1 MALGHIHGPQ
11 QVGRTTVR
19 YCGTPLK
26 YSFSEARHQ
35 KSVTVVELGAK
46 GSVSVRTVPLV
57 PQRDLVELRGTY
69 EELAFR
75 GFYEG
80 TGYQEDYVH
89 ITLTDEED
97 IPDAVRKLQ
106 IIYPYLMKLDYDNK
120 RTRAEIRLDGVEGA
134 ERKSPLELLEEFYQ
148 QQNGQPM
155 GKEQRAFARTWM
167 ERIWEEGEE

>member
-1 MALGHIHGPQ
+1 M
-11 QVGRTTVR
+11 R

-26 YSFSEARHQ
+26 YSFSEAGHQ
-35 KSVTVVELGAK
+35 KSVTVVELGPK
-46 GSVSVRTVPLV
+46 GSVSVRTVPLI

-69 EELAFR
+69 EELTFR

-80 TGYQEDYVH
+80 TSYRADYVH

-120 RTRAEIRLDGVEGA
+120 RTRAGIHPDGVEDL
-134 ERKSPLELLEEFYQ
+134 ERKSPLELLEEFYE

-155 GKEQRAFARTWM
+155 DEEQRAFAQTLM
-167 ERIWEEGEE
+167 ERIWEEGE